1 MASTFGLLQVPD
13 VLPVYSRKPRLD
25 APLRTMQRWLHH
37 ADYLKLDQFF
47 SVLSPGKDVFFQA
60 RFG

>member
-37 ADYLKLDQFF
+37 AEQLEHDQCFY
-47 SVLSPGKDVFFQA
+47 SIQM
-60 RFG
+60 